1 MAMPGPRH
9 VSASV
14 YHRDLDQNL
23 PRPLSDIPEA
33 TQSQE
38 ASQVSLLSHISHLSS
53 RISQALSHL
62 PPPSEHTTEGEEPDY
77 QSGLDSSQYED
88 AAEAESGWLGWLF
101 CCWSE
106 MDWRWS
112 NSVSSDTIDGG
123 VGWGR
128 RQVYSALPGHSQ
140 TRSVR
145 TATMDSPPVP
155 FADFEFNF
163 DPVLHHLFPS
173 PPLMMEPS

>member
-1 MAMPGPRH
+1 MAMPGLRH

-38 ASQVSLLSHISHLSS
+38 ASQVSLLSHISHLSL

-62 PPPSEHTTEGEEPDY
+62 PPPSEHTTGGEEPDY
-77 QSGLDSSQYED
+77 QSGLDSSQYKD
-88 AAEAESGWLGWLF
+88 AAEAESGWLGWPF

-123 VGWGR
+123 VGWDDGK
-128 RQVYSALPGHSQ
+128 SARPYLDILRLVQSEPRPWTRPWSHSL
-140 TRSVR
+140 TLSS
-145 TATMDSPPVP
+145 TSTLSSTTSFPPP
-155 FADFEFNF
+155 
-163 DPVLHHLFPS
+163 HS
-173 PPLMMEPS
+173 